1 MRIKGF
7 AGLAA
12 IILGAHAA
20 PALAA
25 PSEGCSTEA
34 VQAMA
39 PPGTTVAMAVR
50 EVFADRDEVYSDE
63 NWGCR
68 VSGWVTNQNPGPN
81 RVMFNLTL
89 PDNFNGRYL
98 YLGIGGAAGKIPE
111 MPQRLLARG
120 FALAGSDGGTGAKS
134 IADFSFMSDPAR
146 LTDFM
151 WRGVQSSAEASQAIT
166 RAYYGREKLWRY
178 ISGCSGGGQMSLGNA
193 RRFGGR
199 NFDGFLVG
207 ATPFQ
212 ASLFHPNVFG
222 IAAHMQNHPESWISP
237 AMMRSAGAGILATYD
252 DLDGAHDGMIHDPTA
267 IVNFDYGILR
277 KAGFSPAQIE
287 LFDLIRNTHKFPS
300 GGVKGDGTHPGWS
313 ISDVSGWSRFLLGSM
328 PPPWPGTNGRS
339 PADLLKQGVPFIHI
353 MSDTKTRSMEPN
365 TDYWKI
371 ASFAEVV
378 RISSRGG
385 TAMPFND
392 PMDYSALAASGAKMI
407 IWHGVDDESMSYLES
422 QAGYDV
428 LRARFPTADQWV
440 RYVPVPGLWHCR
452 GGTGPTDQVE
462 ALLDAIIPW
471 VEQGKAPEAI
481 VTNRITYLGG
491 RERSMLLCTEPRHA
505 FLKAAGL
512 DPKDAANWECRSAGK
527 APGT

>member
-1 MRIKGF
+1 MRHLM
-7 AGLAA
+7 LAVA
-12 IILGAHAA
+12 IAAFHSA
-20 PALAA
+20 PAFAA
-25 PSEGCSTEA
+25 PSEGCNTDA

-50 EVFADRDEVYSDE
+50 EVFADRDEVYAEE

-89 PDNFNGRYL
+89 PDNFNGRYV
-98 YLGIGGAAGKIPE
+98 YLGIGGAAGKIPN

-151 WRGVQSSAEASQAIT
+151 WRGVQSSAEATQAIT
-166 RAYYGREKLWRY
+166 RAYYRREKLWRY
-178 ISGCSGGGQMSLGNA
+178 ISGCSGGGQMALGNA
-193 RRFGGR
+193 RRFGGQ

-212 ASLFHPNVFG
+212 ASLFHPNVFD
-222 IAAHMQNHPESWISP
+222 IAAHMQNQPESWISP
-237 AMMRSAGAGILATYD
+237 DLMGKAGAGILAAYD
-252 DLDGAHDGMIHDPTA
+252 ELDGAKDGIIHDPSA
-267 IVNFDYGILR
+267 IVNFDYAILR
-277 KAGFSPAQIE
+277 QAGFSQAQVA
-287 LFDLIRNTHKFPS
+287 LFDRIRKTHKFPS
-300 GGVKGDGTHPGWS
+300 GGAKGDGTHPGWS
-313 ISDVSGWSRFLLGSM
+313 ISDVSGWSRFLLGTA

-385 TAMPFND
+385 ASMPFTD
-392 PMDYSALAASGAKMI
+392 PMDYSALAASGAKMV

-422 QAGYDV
+422 QGGYHV
-428 LRARFPTADQWV
+428 LRARFPTADNWV

-452 GGTGPTDQVE
+452 GGAGPTDQVE

-471 VEQGKAPEAI
+471 VEQGTAPVGI
-481 VTNRITYLGG
+481 VANRFSPERG

-505 FLKAAGL
+505 KFKGGGL
-512 DPKDAANWECRSAGK
+512 DPKDAGNWECRG
-527 APGT
+527 G